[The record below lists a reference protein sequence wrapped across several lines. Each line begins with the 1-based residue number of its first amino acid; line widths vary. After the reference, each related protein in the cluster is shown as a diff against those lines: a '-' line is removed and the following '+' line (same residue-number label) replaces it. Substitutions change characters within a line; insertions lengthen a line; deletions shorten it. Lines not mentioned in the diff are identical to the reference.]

1 MCFHICLCHSTHAK
15 HHNDWRRFYANLLPH
30 WRYWSYWPIS
40 CAPWWKSSAV
50 RTSNQ
55 EQSCTC
61 CLLFQNNNSER
72 QPARM
77 HNTNISDIK
86 KLRFGAPWSSLDMQ
100 HRGNGEACS
109 HTSQDASWHLPPTAS
124 GQGQASHGSWDTRYK
139 WHRKRSRWSWWR
151 DHGHLSAG
159 SRFRTHRPRYY
170 WEAATDFSQLW
181 TIEFLWYAL
190 ESNHLI
196 WSHIITMVG
205 LNPLLIS
212 INGQTI
218 DPLMP
223 DQAKHLMPS
232 KSPWKIK
239 PGSQ

>member
-61 CLLFQNNNSER
+61 CLLFQNNNSEG

-100 HRGNGEACS
+100 HRGNGEACN

-124 GQGQASHGSWDTRYK
+124 GQGQASHGCWDTRYK
-139 WHRKRSRWSWWR
+139 WHRKRPRWSWWR
-151 DHGHLSAG
+151 DHGHLPGQDLGPIGQDKKLGG
-159 SRFRTHRPRYY
+159 SHRFQSTLNH
-170 WEAATDFSQLW
+170 WIFVVHSW
-181 TIEFLWYAL
+181 IE
-190 ESNHLI
+190 S
-196 WSHIITMVG
+196 SHVITMVG

-232 KSPWKIK
+232 KSPWKTK

>member
-1 MCFHICLCHSTHAK
+1 MWFHNISYLPLSFCHSTHAK
-15 HHNDWRRFYANLLPH
+15 HHNEWRRFYANLLPH

-77 HNTNISDIK
+77 HKTNISDIK
-86 KLRFGAPWSSLDMQ
+86 KLRSGALWSSLDMQ
-100 HRGNGEACS
+100 HRGNGEACN

-159 SRFRTHRPRYY
+159 LRFRTQPGKDITGRQPQISVNFEPLKFCDTLLNRIISYY
-170 WEAATDFSQLW
+170 HYGGAKST
-181 TIEFLWYAL
+181 
-190 ESNHLI
+190 
-196 WSHIITMVG
+196 
-205 LNPLLIS
+205 LNIY
-212 INGQTI
+212 
-218 DPLMP
+218 
-223 DQAKHLMPS
+223 
-232 KSPWKIK
+232 
-239 PGSQ
+239 